1 MQNKNAL
8 RSQEQVF
15 GLLVEF
21 KTQVE
26 IDTNTRKCN
35 SMIAALLLLRNN
47 NVICLKDLTVTLT
60 SERTID
66 EVELVEDSNES
77 CALNPQS
84 FVDEQ
89 EWRLHKIILT
99 WCRTRT
105 DDNKSSKTIHS
116 AFSAACKASR
126 RPEFF
131 IWNILVVM
139 VNL

>member
-1 MQNKNAL
+1 M
-8 RSQEQVF
+8 
-15 GLLVEF
+15 
-21 KTQVE
+21 
-26 IDTNTRKCN
+26 
-35 SMIAALLLLRNN
+35 
-47 NVICLKDLTVTLT
+47 TLT

-66 EVELVEDSNES
+66 EVELVEDTRES
-77 CALNPQS
+77 CALNSQS

-89 EWRLHKIILT
+89 EWRLHNIVLT
-99 WCRTRT
+99 WLRIRV
-105 DDNKSSKTIHS
+105 DDNKSPKTSHS